1 MHYTDLLKLPSHSSK
16 SAEALAD
23 RITSTLEDV
32 KLKLTEANAKYKA
45 SADEHRREKVF
56 KEGELVMVHLTKS
69 RFPAG
74 EFHKLQAKKF
84 GPFRIQPRIND
95 NAYILD
101 LPSNWNISSTFNVS
115 DLYEYHPP
123 DGVLDNSR
131 TSSFQEGE
139 ADAGASTS

>member
-1 MHYTDLLKLPSHSSK
+1 MYCTDLLKLPSHSSK

-74 EFHKLQAKKF
+74 EFHKLQAKKL
-84 GPFRIQPRIND
+84 GPFRIQQRIND
-95 NAYILD
+95 NAYMLD

-123 DGVLDNSR
+123 DGVPNNSR
-131 TSSFQEGE
+131 MSFFQEGE
-139 ADAGASTS
+139 ADTGTSTS